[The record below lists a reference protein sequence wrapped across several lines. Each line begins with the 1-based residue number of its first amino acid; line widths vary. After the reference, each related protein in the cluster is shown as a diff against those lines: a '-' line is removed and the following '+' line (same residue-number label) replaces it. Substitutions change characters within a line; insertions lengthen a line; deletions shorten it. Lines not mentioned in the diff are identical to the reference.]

1 MGKIFCLLGKSGSG
15 KDTILK
21 KLMEHKELN
30 LKPVVS
36 YTTRPKRDKETDGVE
51 YYFINKEKLKQYEIM
66 GKVIEVREYN
76 TVNGEWYY
84 STIDDGQINI
94 SNNSYLIITT
104 LDAYK
109 NLQKYFGKG
118 IVVPIYITLD
128 DGIRL
133 ERALKRE
140 MKEEKP
146 NYNELCRRFLADDS
160 DFSVNKLKDAE
171 IEKLYYNYEI
181 DKCIESIEKDI
192 KNSVKKYKD

>member
-15 KDTILK
+15 KDTVFK
-21 KLMEHKELN
+21 KLMERKELS

-36 YTTRPKRDKETDGVE
+36 YTTRPKRDKETEGVE
-51 YYFINKEKLKQYEIM
+51 YYFISKEKLKQYEIM

-76 TVNGEWYY
+76 TVNGQWYY
-84 STIDDGQINI
+84 LTIDDGQINI
-94 SNNSYLIITT
+94 SNDSYLIITT
-104 LDAYK
+104 LEAYK
-109 NLQKYFGKG
+109 NLQKYFGKDKV
-118 IVVPIYITLD
+118 IPIYITLD

-140 MKEEKP
+140 MNQENP
-146 NYNELCRRFLADDS
+146 NYSELCRRFLADDS

-181 DKCIESIEKDI
+181 NKCIDSIEKDI
-192 KNSVKKYKD
+192 LNLGI